1 MTTAEVSAKL
11 ATLRET
17 GRVWIVNNWII
28 NVDGVFVPHVSA
40 ALQAQPPRIPDFPTV
55 QEVCA
60 LAHDDV
66 VTMILNVPVTASC
79 MTPRRMSS
87 YIYCGHVNNEFAFA
101 DLGLHPCGTRI
112 ATFTLDFVF
121 RPSSSVRNFTTTTIC
136 SGYQLNESAMLAESK
151 VLRKK
156 FQQLVDAKRI
166 LIIREDVPSLTTSR
180 TFIINV
186 DGVYVPQLRDAVQA
200 AGTIALDQLPTAEDV
215 VDKGCET
222 FVSAMIMAAPET
234 DAEWSRRSYNGMLY
248 GRNVQAR
255 VPTPDVTG
263 KLNTNARFTHD
274 GYIVFERTPTPTQ
287 AAALSSSPSVP
298 TPTSVRVPTPTLAPV
313 PTSVPTSAP
322 APALVEENVFQAVT
336 PTQALDICDFIELM
350 TGISKL
356 LSTFRAR
363 K

>member
-28 NVDGVFVPHVSA
+28 NVDGVFVPQVSA

-66 VTMILNVPVTASC
+66 VTMILNVPGTASC

-166 LIIREDVPSLTTSR
+166 LILREDVPSLTTSR

-200 AGTIALDQLPTAEDV
+200 TGTIALDQLPTAEDV

-263 KLNTNARFTHD
+263 KLNPNARFTHD
-274 GYIVFERTPTPTQ
+274 GYIVFERTPTPTPTQ
-287 AAALSSSPSVP
+287 APALSSSPLVP
-298 TPTSVRVPTPTLAPV
+298 TPTSVPVPVPTLASAPV
-313 PTSVPTSAP
+313 PTLASAS
-322 APALVEENVFQAVT
+322 ASALVEEAVT
-336 PTQALDICDFIELM
+336 LTQASDICDFIELM

>member
-1 MTTAEVSAKL
+1 
-11 ATLRET
+11 
-17 GRVWIVNNWII
+17 
-28 NVDGVFVPHVSA
+28 
-40 ALQAQPPRIPDFPTV
+40 
-55 QEVCA
+55 
-60 LAHDDV
+60 
-66 VTMILNVPVTASC
+66 
-79 MTPRRMSS
+79 
-87 YIYCGHVNNEFAFA
+87 
-101 DLGLHPCGTRI
+101 
-112 ATFTLDFVF
+112 
-121 RPSSSVRNFTTTTIC
+121 
-136 SGYQLNESAMLAESK
+136 MLAESK

-166 LIIREDVPSLTTSR
+166 LIIREDVQSLTTSR

-263 KLNTNARFTHD
+263 KLNPNARFTHD
-274 GYIVFERTPTPTQ
+274 GYIVFERTPTATATP
-287 AAALSSSPSVP
+287 ALSSSPLVP
-298 TPTSVRVPTPTLAPV
+298 TPAQAPALSSLPLRTTSTPISVPVPV
-313 PTSVPTSAP
+313 PT
-322 APALVEENVFQAVT
+322 LVEEAVT
-336 PTQALDICDFIELM
+336 LTQASDICDFIELM